1 MVRDQAPQLD
11 ITTESDSGDS
21 GGLGDSVSLSK
32 LDPCRCP
39 DTHETPDG
47 KCDKFLPEAHGKNR
61 IRCDGCQRDGGWI
74 HKGTKSKKD
83 APPVGVTVNLGGAKG
98 PKLDETQTKVRDAAL
113 AWLGMVEVVFR
124 STGDNTCADALKG
137 TAPQVAQQLAVLS
150 KFHPIIA
157 KILAPVEATGEALA
171 WVSLSMA
178 LTPFILA
185 VLVHHNVIKEED
197 ARKVGIFTA
206 MGSVIG
212 GDPSGV
218 ASDEAA

>member
-1 MVRDQAPQLD
+1 MECRPQSF
-11 ITTESDSGDS
+11 INC
-21 GGLGDSVSLSK
+21 K
-32 LDPCRCP
+32 
-39 DTHETPDG
+39 
-47 KCDKFLPEAHGKNR
+47 
-61 IRCDGCQRDGGWI
+61 
-74 HKGTKSKKD
+74 
-83 APPVGVTVNLGGAKG
+83 
-98 PKLDETQTKVRDAAL
+98 
-113 AWLGMVEVVFR
+113 
-124 STGDNTCADALKG
+124 
-137 TAPQVAQQLAVLS
+137 PQEAQQLAVLS

-171 WVSLSMA
+171 WVSLSME